1 MTAPTVIL
9 ITDGSLKLADDEAGL
24 ALGEAFECQVTEA
37 AINAVPN
44 LTTVPATFCSGEAQ
58 APAATGWALAL
69 SWLQDWTA
77 PSGGLSGY
85 AFTNDTEQK
94 WFELKLDKD
103 DLTPVATG
111 QVRLVA
117 GAFGGAAGTPLPAS
131 AEWPLSAK
139 PTITMPAAAG
149 LEADDQRAG
158 DEAEV
163 DDDALVAG

>member
-1 MTAPTVIL
+1 MPAPTVIL

-77 PSGGLSGY
+77 PGGGLSGY
-85 AFTNDTEQK
+85 AFTNDTVEK

-103 DLTPVATG
+103 DTTPVATG

-139 PTITMPAAAG
+139 PDITLAAPVAAAG
-149 LEADDQRAG
+149 TEAEADDQLVDAG
-158 DEAEV
+158 AR
-163 DDDALVAG
+163 